1 MTQKGKRGKPTRKEI
16 SNAFG
21 YIGQKLQ
28 YIEEYCAA
36 NENVFELLLEYL
48 GKKEDFLKFV
58 KKTVAER
65 EKELDKSKDKK

>member
-48 GKKEDFLKFV
+48 GKKRRL
-58 KKTVAER
+58 
-65 EKELDKSKDKK
+65 S